1 MENSAQLSESAPA
14 KPDAS
19 LPGYLESSRARL
31 LRGLSTVVASPR
43 IVGAFAAVPRHVF
56 VPPSL
61 LPQAYDDQALPL
73 FEDQTISQPSM
84 IAFMLKQL
92 APEPE
97 HRALEVGA
105 GCGYAAALLAQ
116 LVRSVDAIE
125 IRPALA
131 AHARACLARAGVR
144 NVTIHEGDGSRGLPG
159 RGPFDRILVSAG
171 AARVPEPLIEELA
184 PGGRIAIP
192 VGDGREQVLVVGTKS
207 PDGTRVDWLRSMPC
221 VFVPLVT
228 PSRE

>member
-1 MENSAQLSESAPA
+1 MENFVELSSGRE
-14 KPDAS
+14 KPDTS
-19 LPGYLESSRARL
+19 LPGYLESSRMRL
-31 LRGLSTVVASPR
+31 LRGLTTVVASPR
-43 IVGAFAAVPRHVF
+43 VVEAFAAVPRHVF

-61 LPQAYDDQALPL
+61 VDQAYEDQALPL
-73 FEDQTISQPSM
+73 FDDQTISQPSM

-105 GCGYAAALLAQ
+105 GCGYAAALLAE

-131 AHARACLARAGVR
+131 AHARRCLARAGVR

-159 RGPFDRILVSAG
+159 YGPFDRILVSAG
-171 AARVPEPLIEELA
+171 APRVPDALIAELA

-192 VGDGREQVLVVGTKS
+192 VGDGKEQVLVMGTKS
-207 PDGTRVDWLRSMPC
+207 EDGKRVDWLRSMPC
-221 VFVPLVT
+221 VFVPLVVT
-228 PSRE
+228 